1 MKVFILVL
9 LTSIMTFADV
19 VTLDTSSLIGN
30 PSGPFTLDF
39 TFIDG
44 SGTGDGNNTI
54 TLSDFVLG
62 AGSLTLSSST
72 GGVTVGAS
80 PFAVTLTDTSFYND
94 VQFTFVPDTSLSF
107 DIDATS
113 NPDEGTPDTF
123 TVGIL
128 DRDLNNIP
136 TTNPNNGIAFVEYDL
151 PTTDPT
157 AGMQVI
163 LSGSAPNNSD
173 DVIIPAPTPSA
184 VPEPSAIALLGLVFS
199 IVTTRFLVGKRAT

>member
-19 VTLDTSSLIGN
+19 VTLDTSSLIDN
-30 PSGPFTLDF
+30 ASFGPFTLDF

-80 PFAVTLTDTSFYND
+80 PFTVTLTDTSFYND
-94 VQFTFVPDTSLSF
+94 VQFTFVPDASLSF
-107 DIDATS
+107 NIDATS
-113 NPDEGTPDTF
+113 NPDDGTPDAF
-123 TVGIL
+123 TVGII
-128 DRDLNNIP
+128 DRKFYNIP
-136 TTNPNNGIAFVEYDL
+136 TTNPNSGIAFVEYDL

-157 AGMQVI
+157 AGTQVI
-163 LSGSAPNNSD
+163 LSGSVSNND
-173 DVIIPAPTPSA
+173 EITIPAPTPSA
-184 VPEPSAIALLGLVFS
+184 VPEPSAIALLGLVLS
-199 IVTTRFLVGKRAT
+199 ILTTRFLVGKHTT

>member
-80 PFAVTLTDTSFYND
+80 PFTVTLTDTSFYND

-107 DIDATS
+107 DIEATS
-113 NPDEGTPDTF
+113 NPDDGTPDSF
-123 TVGIL
+123 TLGIL
-128 DRDLNNIP
+128 DRGLINIP
-136 TTNPNNGIAFVEYDL
+136 THESKQRHSLRGV
-151 PTTDPT
+151 
-157 AGMQVI
+157 
-163 LSGSAPNNSD
+163 
-173 DVIIPAPTPSA
+173 
-184 VPEPSAIALLGLVFS
+184 
-199 IVTTRFLVGKRAT
+199 

>member
-80 PFAVTLTDTSFYND
+80 PFTVTLTDTSFYND

-107 DIDATS
+107 DIEATS
-113 NPDEGTPDTF
+113 NPDDGTPDSF
-123 TVGIL
+123 TLGIL
-128 DRDLNNIP
+128 DRGLINIP

-157 AGMQVI
+157 AGTQVI
-163 LSGSAPNNSD
+163 LSGSASNE
-173 DVIIPAPTPSA
+173 VAIPAPTPSA
-184 VPEPSAIALLGLVFS
+184 VPEPSAIALLGLTLS
-199 IVTTRFLVGKRAT
+199 ILTTRFLVAKRTT